1 MQEAS
6 FEVSLLGTS
15 IPCHYIKSA
24 EHAEFI
30 VNKLIQ
36 KNVLYALDTET
47 EALPEYKYMND
58 TGKQDRYL
66 AAGLSP
72 HLAKIRLLQIY
83 NGENSFVFDLKHIEA
98 PELFIPFLEA
108 KRFVAHNALF
118 DLGFLKAMGVRHMN
132 IGCTYLISKLLFHA
146 VYPSDEGLSA
156 SLGAMVE
163 RILNNPVNKA
173 NQKSDWSYPELTF
186 EQVEYAALDAVYV
199 YKLAEK
205 LVRGLDKFGLNR
217 YYQLIKAVQ
226 HPVAEMQ
233 LNGLGLDVNA
243 HKKLIDIWRVDLYKA
258 KTDVLKMTGLKS
270 LTAHTMAE
278 WLEGNLPEN
287 VLAVWPKTETDKLKT
302 DAHTFSDFAWLDVVK
317 PFTEFQ
323 KKEKLTSSFGYNLLE
338 QINPKTKK
346 LHASFN
352 ICGARTG
359 RFSCSKP
366 NLQQLPRDN
375 SVRMNFIPSE
385 GNVFVCADFSQIEL
399 RVAAELSQ
407 DQAMLEA
414 YRQGIDLHALT
425 ASKIMH
431 KPLLSVTKED
441 RQLAKAFNFGL
452 LFGLGIQK
460 FSHYARKS
468 YGVEVTKEEAGD
480 AIQIFRETYSGYRE
494 WQLEQA
500 DNASTSFTCV
510 TPCGKL
516 RRLPEDNTFGN
527 SMNHPVQGGAAEIM
541 CHALVRINAEIQGLG
556 MLVNCVHDEVTVEC
570 AEDYGNNMKVIV
582 ENCMKEA
589 FKDVFPNGIV
599 NGLVEAKIGN
609 SWGAAK

>member
-1 MQEAS
+1 MQETS
-6 FEVSLLGTS
+6 FEVNLQGTS
-15 IPCHYIKSA
+15 VPCHYIKTLDKAKYVIS
-24 EHAEFI
+24 
-30 VNKLIQ
+30 KLME
-36 KNVLYALDTET
+36 KDCLFACDTET
-47 EALPEYKYMND
+47 APYPEYKYMND
-58 TGKQDRYL
+58 VAKGDRYL

-72 HLAKIRLLQIY
+72 HLSCIRLLQVY
-83 NGENSFVFDLKHIEA
+83 DGNNSFVFDMYGIKDYDIFLH
-98 PELFIPFLEA
+98 FLES

-118 DLGFLKAMGVRHMN
+118 DLQFFKKMGVRHMN

-146 VYPSDEGLSA
+146 VYPTDEGLTA

-163 RILNNPVNKA
+163 KILGIAVNKA

-199 YKLAEK
+199 YRLAEK
-205 LVRGLDKFGLNR
+205 LVKGLDKFGLHR

-233 LNGLGLDVNA
+233 INGLGLDVDA
-243 HKKLIDIWRVDLYKA
+243 HKKMIDVWRVELYKA
-258 KTDVLKMTGLKS
+258 KTEVLKMTGLKS
-270 LTAHTMAE
+270 LTAHTMGDY
-278 WLEGNLPEN
+278 LEANLPED
-287 VLAVWPKTETDKLKT
+287 VLAVWPRTETEKLKT
-302 DAHTFSDFAWLDVVK
+302 DAHTFSDFGWLPIVK

-338 QINPKTKK
+338 QINPKTKR

-375 SVRMNFIPSE
+375 TVRKNFIPE
-385 GNVFVCADFSQIEL
+385 GGNVFVCADFSQIEL

-431 KPLLSVTKED
+431 KPLSGVTKED

-452 LFGLGIQK
+452 LFGLGVQK

-468 YGVEVTKEEAGD
+468 YGVEVTNEEAGD
-480 AIQIFRETYSGYRE
+480 AIKIFRETYSGYRE
-494 WQLEQA
+494 WQLDQA

-516 RRLPEDNTFGN
+516 RKLPEDNTFGN
-527 SMNHPVQGGAAEIM
+527 SMNHPVQGGAAEVM
-541 CHALVRINAEIQGLG
+541 SHALIRINDEIQHLG
-556 MLVNCVHDEVTVEC
+556 ILVNCVHDEVMVEC
-570 AEDYGNNMKVIV
+570 HESVGESVKSII
-582 ENCMKEA
+582 EECMVLA
-589 FKDVFPNGIV
+589 FKDVFPYGV
-599 NGLVEAKIGN
+599 TKGLVDAKIGN
-609 SWGAAK
+609 SWGDAK